1 MSSVVSAPTPTVAT
15 QRCHRGGSG
24 LVLTD
29 PYPPCASTNI
39 LDTDDLGLTIKL
51 CMVTI
56 YADFYVAEEQAWSID
71 GAKAFTSV
79 ENKGPGQA

>member
-1 MSSVVSAPTPTVAT
+1 
-15 QRCHRGGSG
+15 
-24 LVLTD
+24 
-29 PYPPCASTNI
+29 
-39 LDTDDLGLTIKL
+39 
-51 CMVTI
+51 MVTI